1 MKNNTLVSVII
12 PAYNCAKY
20 IDEAVNSV
28 LSQTY
33 PYLEIIVV
41 NDGSTDNTLQ
51 IIEKFKDRITIINQA
66 QSGVAC
72 ARNTGI
78 KSANGDYIAFI
89 DADDYWFKEKI
100 QLQVSYLEKHG
111 DMSAVY
117 SAWKTWTP
125 QNGEFPQAFSLAPVI
140 TNSDIDQENSGWVY
154 DKLLFDCIIH
164 TSSLLAKKSVL
175 DKIGYFDNDLKIGE
189 DYDLWLR
196 LSRVT
201 KIDKLSTAL
210 SLYRINPESIT
221 NKTPLNINYE
231 LVVLEQAIDRWGYN
245 NPDGTT
251 VSPKKIKKNLADVC
265 FTFAYQHYHFGN
277 FDIAINALIHSLGY
291 NLFNTSSWQY
301 LARAA
306 FKYSLNPKS

>member
-1 MKNNTLVSVII
+1 MKPTNILMKNNTLVSVII

-164 TSSLLAKKSVL
+164 TSSLLA
-175 DKIGYFDNDLKIGE
+175 
-189 DYDLWLR
+189 
-196 LSRVT
+196 
-201 KIDKLSTAL
+201 
-210 SLYRINPESIT
+210 
-221 NKTPLNINYE
+221 
-231 LVVLEQAIDRWGYN
+231 
-245 NPDGTT
+245 
-251 VSPKKIKKNLADVC
+251 
-265 FTFAYQHYHFGN
+265 
-277 FDIAINALIHSLGY
+277 
-291 NLFNTSSWQY
+291 
-301 LARAA
+301 
-306 FKYSLNPKS
+306 